1 MKRKT
6 LLALGI
12 AAAFASGASSAA
24 TFLCTQD
31 RPAGSSISCAEIP
44 SDVLDSMTSAEDTW
58 VPSPPFVT
66 YYLLPLNRDEAAL
79 MEVQPSDPDVMAYFI
94 EPTGSFATD
103 TSLAGRASSATDLSS
118 ADQWEHS
125 EPRTVTYLPSAESD
139 AMNPG
144 G

>member
-1 MKRKT
+1 MERKT

-12 AAAFASGASSAA
+12 AAALASGTSSAA

-31 RPAGSSISCAEIP
+31 RPDGSSISCAEIP

-66 YYLLPLNRDEAAL
+66 YYVLPLNRDEIAL
-79 MEVQPSDPDVMAYFI
+79 MQMQRSDPDVVAYFI
-94 EPTGSFATD
+94 EPAGSVATD
-103 TSLAGRASSATDLSS
+103 TSLAGQASSATDLSA

-125 EPRTVTYLPSAESD
+125 EPRTVTYLPSRT
-139 AMNPG
+139 P
-144 G
+144 

>member
-12 AAAFASGASSAA
+12 AAAFACGTSSAA

-31 RPAGSSISCAEIP
+31 RGDASSISCAEIP
-44 SDVLDSMTSAEDTW
+44 SEVLDSMASAEDTW

-66 YYLLPLNRDEAAL
+66 YYLLPLNQDEVAL
-79 MEVQPSDPDVMAYFI
+79 MEVRPSDPDLVAYFI
-94 EPTGSFATD
+94 EPAGSFGTD
-103 TSLAGRASSATDLSS
+103 LSSADRASSATDPSS

-125 EPRTVTYLPSAESD
+125 EPRTVTYLPTAESD